1 MSGILNL
8 DAFLNVLPMVVYG
21 MAGIFIVTA
30 VIYAVVAFLNKIFAP
45 KRGE

>member
-1 MSGILNL
+1 MINV

-30 VIYAVVAFLNKIFAP
+30 VIYAAVALLNKIFKP
-45 KRGE
+45 ENNQ